1 MKQIYGEFQS
11 ENTLHE
17 SLQLIRQTIKG
28 VSGLSHGIDLFSEM
42 AVAKKLEISINLGG
56 LLKTKP

>member
-1 MKQIYGEFQS
+1 MNQIYSEFQR

-28 VSGLSHGIDLFSEM
+28 VIGLSHEIDLFSEM
-42 AVAKKLEISINLGG
+42 VVAKKLEISINLEG

>member
-1 MKQIYGEFQS
+1 MNQIYSEFQR

-28 VSGLSHGIDLFSEM
+28 VSGLSHEIDLFSEM
-42 AVAKKLEISINLGG
+42 VVAKKLEIAINLEG